1 MKEELSKRFLEFAAK
16 IIQLGKK
23 LNRSFEGRHIYGQ
36 LFASGTSAGANY
48 EESHSAQS
56 TRDFIHKR

>member
-36 LFASGTSAGANY
+36 LFASGTSAGAN
-48 EESHSAQS
+48 
-56 TRDFIHKR
+56 